1 MKFRVNSENI
11 LSDVQL
17 AASIIPNNHVVLS
30 TEYLFLELQGNA
42 LNIKSTDLEV
52 AVSADVVV
60 DGMGDGTVC
69 VQGKIF
75 AETLK
80 ANRGDALTFE
90 VKDNRMEITGKR
102 GRSEE
107 RRVGQGGR
115 ARGKAEEEKTK

>member
-69 VQGKIF
+69 VQGKSF

-80 ANRGDALTFE
+80 ANRGDALMFG
-90 VKDNRMEITGKR
+90 VQDNRTEMNGKR
-102 GRSEE
+102 RPNKHE
-107 RRVGQGGR
+107 
-115 ARGKAEEEKTK
+115 